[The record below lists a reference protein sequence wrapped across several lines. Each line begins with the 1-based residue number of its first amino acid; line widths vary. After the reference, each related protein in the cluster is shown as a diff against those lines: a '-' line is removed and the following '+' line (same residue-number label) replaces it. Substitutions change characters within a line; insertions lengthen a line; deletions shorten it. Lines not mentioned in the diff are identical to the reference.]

1 MEITEEWEGSNR
13 KNNLEE
19 NMMCFLG
26 HVKIDFKSGKYKWEV

>member
-19 NMMCFLG
+19 KDDGL
-26 HVKIDFKSGKYKWEV
+26 SGTCTDRF